1 MKRVLF
7 SIGSALAIALL
18 LTVLKNEYARLLP
31 VSTYGM
37 QAAIAQGNTEHLF
50 IGSSMFRQG
59 LSIDVLEEELPGNSY
74 ILSYNGNQPALMAME
89 LQYMLEE
96 GLSVT
101 NLYIDLYPY
110 TAAADPWISDTKIL
124 LDTDLDFKLRAWRLM
139 TESGEASFSDFFE
152 FFVTANNEQLLT
164 YPVNHALVSS
174 QFRNGGTLLFQ
185 EGSTKEELYALEM
198 LGGRDGLNE
207 AQLQGYREIVELAK
221 QYDLNL
227 YFLETPKYERMY
239 QDEDYRELYELCL
252 TEITR
257 LQQSFDG
264 TGSFEIICA
273 EDLDFDCSEAAY
285 FQDLI
290 HLSSAGR
297 KEYTRLL
304 CDAVL
309 TEIQG
314 KQGGG

>member
-1 MKRVLF
+1 MKRVLIA
-7 SIGSALAIALL
+7 IGSALLAAFLL
-18 LTVLKNEYARLLP
+18 IILKNEYARLLP
-31 VSTYGM
+31 VATYGM
-37 QAAIAQGNTEHLF
+37 QAAIAQEETENLF

-96 GLSVT
+96 GLKIQ

-139 TESGEASFSDFFE
+139 AESGEASFSDFFE

-164 YPVNHALVSS
+164 YPVNNRLVSS
-174 QFRNGGTLLFQ
+174 QFRNGGTLLSQ
-185 EGSTKEELYALEM
+185 EGSTKEELDALGT
-198 LGGRDGLNE
+198 LGGREGLNE
-207 AQLQGYREIVELAK
+207 AQVQGYREIAALAE

-252 TEITR
+252 QEVR
-257 LQQSFDG
+257 ELERSWNG
-264 TGSFEIICA
+264 SGSFAVICA
-273 EDLDFDCSEAAY
+273 EELNFDTSDAANY
-285 FQDLI
+285 QDLI
-290 HLSSAGR
+290 HLSAEGR

-304 CDAVL
+304 CGAV
-309 TEIQG
+309 EER
-314 KQGGG
+314 